1 MIKNPVCLVQRSVKK
16 VRSIEEKN
24 LLIHGCKGK
33 ERFRISDVRFWILFT
48 FRISEFRFR
57 IYVNQRFKIIALQV

>member
-24 LLIHGCKGK
+24 LLIHGCKST
-33 ERFRISDVRFWILFT
+33 I
-48 FRISEFRFR
+48 
-57 IYVNQRFKIIALQV
+57 